1 MPRTT
6 QACGSAATRCSART
20 PGFAGDLRAGLGYL
34 DQAIETFESG
44 GYQSGR
50 LRLGLDPRVSCL
62 TTSGFFL
69 WLLGYPDR
77 AVERTDR
84 AIVLATDIDHPYSLA
99 YAFYHAGFLHLWRRE
114 PEIVRTLAQGAWD
127 VAKKSEL
134 PLWRALSMCL
144 QGAATSGLGRP
155 EEGLRQIVAGIDRY
169 QACERRPCS
178 GRCSDSCRRRPKSS
192 TGPQTQDS
200 R

>member
-1 MPRTT
+1 M
-6 QACGSAATRCSART
+6 
-20 PGFAGDLRAGLGYL
+20 
-34 DQAIETFESG
+34 
-44 GYQSGR
+44 
-50 LRLGLDPRVSCL
+50 
-62 TTSGFFL
+62 
-69 WLLGYPDR
+69 
-77 AVERTDR
+77 
-84 AIVLATDIDHPYSLA
+84 LATDIDHPYSLA